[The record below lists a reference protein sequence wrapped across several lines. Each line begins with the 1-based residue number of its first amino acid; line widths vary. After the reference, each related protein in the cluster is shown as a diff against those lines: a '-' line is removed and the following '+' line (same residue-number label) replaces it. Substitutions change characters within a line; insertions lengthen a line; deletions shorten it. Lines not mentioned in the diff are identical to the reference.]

1 MDKLLAKVKLT
12 LEDAHEI
19 MVPNYLEVVDADD
32 ELIGTLEKM
41 DNGWQLRVDG
51 HFVDYITE

>member
-19 MVPNYLEVVDADD
+19 MAPNYLEVVDADD
-32 ELIGTLEKM
+32 ELIGTLERM
-41 DNGWQLRVDG
+41 DTGWQLRVDG